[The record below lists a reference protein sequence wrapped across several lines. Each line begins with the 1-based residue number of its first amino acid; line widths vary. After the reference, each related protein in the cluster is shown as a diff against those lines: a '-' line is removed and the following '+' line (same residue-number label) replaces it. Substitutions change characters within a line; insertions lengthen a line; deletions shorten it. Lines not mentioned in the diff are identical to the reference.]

1 MMERKTS
8 VRVPRIALI
17 GTFSD
22 VFLEGITELGYDF
35 KLCSDE
41 LGVKKRA
48 YDILVI
54 APDRNDSALE
64 SVCKFG
70 SVPVMSV
77 DTVGFEQFD
86 PIKEEGNAFMYS
98 KGTPWHMLEGL
109 IKAVETFKFVYDW
122 KTVKAELK
130 DILDQYAV
138 A

>member
-1 MMERKTS
+1 MERKTS
-8 VRVPRIALI
+8 ARVPRIALI

-54 APDRNDSALE
+54 APDRSEAALDS
-64 SVCKFG
+64 VKKFE

-77 DTVGFEQFD
+77 DAVGFEQFD
-86 PIKEEGNAFMYS
+86 PIIEEGNAFMYTKS
-98 KGTPWHMLEGL
+98 TSWHMLEAL
-109 IKAVETFKFVYDW
+109 IKAVETYKFEYDW

-130 DILDQYAV
+130 EILDQFVTA
-138 A
+138 